1 MAEHD
6 FLNQATEPPLDDL
19 ALVAAHKRLVGQ
31 NDKWDRV
38 GILMDEGPH
47 SILILLLDGDRLVS
61 LLRFSLSIEDS
72 VAAIGDLS
80 SPDKKTLIGG
90 YQGHRIT
97 LAQIRSMEGIGEIW
111 RKIPDQTNEVG
122 ADGIR
127 EFFERLESGAKGK
140 GRGKD
145 FSADTTRRVIQDG
158 HGRCMFSGCGE
169 RLDIDELT
177 GTEGNYSYLAHNVAS
192 SEKGP
197 RGILFLSDELSD
209 EPGNIL
215 LLCDKH
221 HRLVDR
227 IAAPDYPASRLSEM
241 RREFCDEANS
251 LLNGLR
257 YQPIPV
263 FSVLWPVGGHRI
275 SAPSPLQIA
284 QSLSAIRAR
293 MKGVIHDV
301 SDNEAMLRDSDD
313 ADPNATMIRS
323 VNFVAKEILGQAHGA
338 RYRVGLFAVGPMPY
352 LIALGAKLGNKTEI
366 IPMLFSRE
374 GGWRWTSKKPQ
385 GEFFKIIGREDLGK
399 NESEIVLLF
408 TFTAKP
414 DGLIA
419 TADRIGDEKG
429 LKQIE
434 ITPIEGLMDNAA
446 LGHPEDG
453 ALLLAEVT
461 KLFYSLYDKHGVRK
475 IHVLPCA
482 SNAGCVF
489 FGKAFDKF
497 HPDLIIYDFDDGG
510 RSMSSRVLIINE
522 AGRCK
527 IMPYRCIRLCAA
539 R

>member
-1 MAEHD
+1 
-6 FLNQATEPPLDDL
+6 
-19 ALVAAHKRLVGQ
+19 
-31 NDKWDRV
+31 
-38 GILMDEGPH
+38 
-47 SILILLLDGDRLVS
+47 
-61 LLRFSLSIEDS
+61 
-72 VAAIGDLS
+72 
-80 SPDKKTLIGG
+80 
-90 YQGHRIT
+90 
-97 LAQIRSMEGIGEIW
+97 MENIGEIW

-127 EFFERLESGAKGK
+127 EFFEKLESDSKEK

-145 FSADTTRRVIQDG
+145 FSAATKRKVMQDS

-197 RGILFLSDELSD
+197 RGVLFLSDELSD

-241 RREFCDEANS
+241 RREFADQANL

-257 YQPIPV
+257 YQPIPA
-263 FSVLWPVGGHRI
+263 FSVLWPVGRHRI

-293 MKGVIHDV
+293 MEGAIHDV
-301 SDNEAMLRDSDD
+301 SDNEAILRDSDRQALD
-313 ADPNATMIRS
+313 AIIPAY
-323 VNFVAKEILGQAHGA
+323 VNSIAEKILMQAHGV
-338 RYRVGLFAVGPMPY
+338 RYKAGLFAFGLMPY
-352 LIALGAKLGNKTEI
+352 LIALGARLGNKNEI
-366 IPMLFSRE
+366 TPMLRSRE
-374 GGWRWTSKKPQ
+374 SAQWRWASENPR
-385 GEFFKIIGREDLGK
+385 GDFFKIIGREDLGN

-408 TFTAKP
+408 TFTARP
-414 DGLIA
+414 DSLTT
-419 TADRIGDEKG
+419 TADKISSEGSF
-429 LKQIE
+429 KQIE
-434 ITPIEGLMDNAA
+434 ITPIEGLMGNAA

-453 ALLLAEVT
+453 TLLLAEVT
-461 KLFYSLYDKHGVRK
+461 KLFYALYSEHGVRK

-482 SNAGCVF
+482 SNVACVF

-497 HPDLIIYDFDDGG
+497 HPDLVVYDFDNGIKSMSPRVLVTNEDGG
-510 RSMSSRVLIINE
+510 
-522 AGRCK
+522 CK
-527 IMPYRCIRLCAA
+527 VKAC
-539 R
+539 